1 MDKKQLKQYIAKT
14 AYNIGFGAKK
24 NFASYDII
32 RNTNEYISMIS
43 MAIGI
48 LALVFETFN
57 EKTISAL
64 LLIAGIVGLYISK
77 FESMLNDYDEI
88 GVTNTKHFNE
98 LNVLY
103 YKVDEIDANTDEIL
117 SQVKGIENDF
127 YSKTISK
134 QVYFSGWYA
143 HYKFFYQFQSEWIVK
158 ELKLTF
164 WKDKIPSSLK
174 VFIFLI
180 LLGIILFLILCLLIT
195 NIKSNSCVIYIS

>member
-1 MDKKQLKQYIAKT
+1 MDKTQLKQYIAKI

-32 RNTNEYISMIS
+32 KNANEYISMIS
-43 MAIGI
+43 MAIGV
-48 LALVFETFN
+48 LALVFEAFN

-64 LLIAGIVGLYISK
+64 LLIAGIIGLYISK
-77 FESMLNDYDEI
+77 FESMLESYDKA
-88 GVTNTKHFNE
+88 GTTNTKQFNE

-103 YKVDEIDANTDEIL
+103 HKVDEIDTDTNDIL

-134 QVYFSGWYA
+134 QVYFSSWYA
-143 HYKFFYQFQSEWIVK
+143 HYKFFYQFQCEWIVK

-164 WKDKIPSSLK
+164 WKDKVPNSFK
-174 VFIFLI
+174 VFLVIFI
-180 LLGIILFLILCLLIT
+180 LFTMGIIFYKCTIIQEMINNFC
-195 NIKSNSCVIYIS
+195 S